1 MEDYSIEKIVPNTA
15 NNDISNIINDEKKSE
30 DSNINNIKENEEK
43 NKNEEEEKNV
53 SKEIKNNIENEESNN
68 YTSEVS
74 ETISQKKNESKG
86 NKSKEFNIYSKIDDI
101 QKELQEIT
109 KKIEQE
115 KINLRICKERYDKKL
130 KLYRELQGKPTQ
142 LSREEKEK
150 ERKIKKEREFFS
162 PIKHKPGKNIELS
175 ENENKVKKQLNK
187 NTITFQELTND
198 INSLELIH
206 QDLKDEIFNMK
217 KQKLLVI
224 NQRDIMK
231 EENKNLEKEINQ
243 IKKKNEDSR
252 NKIKNKELKETINK
266 GIEQE
271 KNFIKTRDELENE
284 YHRIIE
290 EYIKREAERKKE
302 QIKKQQILLFGSD
315 TKNLIKGANSK
326 EIEKQIKLLSAEEIS
341 DRIPILDELINK
353 WKYINKFKKHM
364 VDKYIKNSEK
374 VKETFDKIIKFS
386 DVDDYSEL
394 PIIFRKNEEQFSN
407 IDKFISQLEKE
418 IKEKEN
424 NKKDL
429 EIKISNLTNKR
440 IENYESKE
448 NYIQEKKKKI
458 EELNQLINNIEKEI
472 EEKRN
477 FFIQIQP
484 ISDEYLLKLEST
496 YLSEFINDKVQIDKN
511 KKYNESNISN
521 FISNIEDYYK
531 LILMFDEE
539 TYNKKD
545 NEEREID
552 KLRNEM
558 KFKLENFEKGKLLT
572 KNLYT
577 NMKVDASNG
586 VDFDSIIKRS
596 SELIMSQLTPM
607 NYNLKNKNEKTMN
620 KSSSMKIYN
629 LRKLEPQN

>member
-15 NNDISNIINDEKKSE
+15 NNDMSNIINDEKKSE

-43 NKNEEEEKNV
+43 NKNEEEEKNE

-68 YTSEVS
+68 YTSEIS

-187 NTITFQELTND
+187 NTIIFEELTND

-290 EYIKREAERKKE
+290 EYVKREAERKKE

-386 DVDDYSEL
+386 DVDNYSEL

-418 IKEKEN
+418 IKEKEI

-511 KKYNESNISN
+511 KKYNESNISS

-607 NYNLKNKNEKTMN
+607 NLKNKNEKTMN

>member
-1 MEDYSIEKIVPNTA
+1 MEDYSIEKIVPNTV

-43 NKNEEEEKNV
+43 NKNEEEEKNE

-68 YTSEVS
+68 YTSEIL

-206 QDLKDEIFNMK
+206 KDLKDEIFNMK

-290 EYIKREAERKKE
+290 EYVKREAERKKE

-386 DVDDYSEL
+386 DVDNYSEL

-418 IKEKEN
+418 IKEKEI

-607 NYNLKNKNEKTMN
+607 NLKNKNEKTMN

>member
-43 NKNEEEEKNV
+43 NKNEEEEKNE

-187 NTITFQELTND
+187 NTIIFEELTND

-418 IKEKEN
+418 IKEKEI

>member
-43 NKNEEEEKNV
+43 NKNEEEEKNE

>member
-43 NKNEEEEKNV
+43 NKNEEEEKNE

-231 EENKNLEKEINQ
+231 EENKNLEKEINK

>member
-15 NNDISNIINDEKKSE
+15 NNDISNTINDEKKSE

-43 NKNEEEEKNV
+43 NKNEEEEKNE

-68 YTSEVS
+68 YTSEIS

-206 QDLKDEIFNMK
+206 KDLKDEIFNMK

-290 EYIKREAERKKE
+290 EYVKREAERKKE

-386 DVDDYSEL
+386 DVDNYSEL

-418 IKEKEN
+418 IKEKEI

-607 NYNLKNKNEKTMN
+607 NLKNKNEKTMN

>member
-15 NNDISNIINDEKKSE
+15 NNDMSNIINDEKKSE

-43 NKNEEEEKNV
+43 NKNEEEEKNE

-68 YTSEVS
+68 YTSEIL

-386 DVDDYSEL
+386 DVDNYSEL

>member
-15 NNDISNIINDEKKSE
+15 NNDMSNIINDEKKSE

-43 NKNEEEEKNV
+43 NKNEEEEKNE

-68 YTSEVS
+68 YTSEIS

-290 EYIKREAERKKE
+290 EYVKREAERKKE

-386 DVDDYSEL
+386 DVDNYSEL

-418 IKEKEN
+418 IKEKEI

-511 KKYNESNISN
+511 KKYNESNISS

-607 NYNLKNKNEKTMN
+607 NLKNKNEKTMN

>member
-15 NNDISNIINDEKKSE
+15 NNDMSNIINDEKKSE

-43 NKNEEEEKNV
+43 NKNEEEEKNE

-68 YTSEVS
+68 YTSEIS

-187 NTITFQELTND
+187 NTIIFEELTND

-290 EYIKREAERKKE
+290 EYVKREAERKKE

-386 DVDDYSEL
+386 DVDNYSEL

-511 KKYNESNISN
+511 KKYNESNISS

-607 NYNLKNKNEKTMN
+607 NLKNKNEKTMN

>member
-1 MEDYSIEKIVPNTA
+1 MEDYSIEKIVPNTV

-43 NKNEEEEKNV
+43 NKNEEEEKNE

-68 YTSEVS
+68 YTSEIS

-187 NTITFQELTND
+187 NTIIFEELTND

-290 EYIKREAERKKE
+290 EYVKREAERKKE

-418 IKEKEN
+418 IKEKEI

-511 KKYNESNISN
+511 KKYNESNISS

-607 NYNLKNKNEKTMN
+607 NLKNKNEKTMN

>member
-1 MEDYSIEKIVPNTA
+1 MEDYSIEKIVPNTV

-43 NKNEEEEKNV
+43 NKNEEEEKNE

-68 YTSEVS
+68 YTSEIS

-187 NTITFQELTND
+187 NTIIFEELTND

-206 QDLKDEIFNMK
+206 KDLKDEIFNMK

-290 EYIKREAERKKE
+290 EYVKREAERKKE

-386 DVDDYSEL
+386 DVDNYSEL

-418 IKEKEN
+418 IKEKEI

-607 NYNLKNKNEKTMN
+607 NLKNKNEKTMN

>member
-15 NNDISNIINDEKKSE
+15 NNDMSNIINDEKKSE

-43 NKNEEEEKNV
+43 NKNEEEEKNE

-68 YTSEVS
+68 YTSEIS

-101 QKELQEIT
+101 QKELQEKT

-290 EYIKREAERKKE
+290 EYVKREAERKKE

-386 DVDDYSEL
+386 DVDNYSEL

-418 IKEKEN
+418 IKEKEI

-511 KKYNESNISN
+511 KKYNESNISS

-607 NYNLKNKNEKTMN
+607 NLKNKNEKTMN

>member
-43 NKNEEEEKNV
+43 NKNEEEEKNE

-231 EENKNLEKEINQ
+231 KENKNLEKEINQ